1 MEAISINIETTD
13 DALKIWLMVKLD
25 VKALVK
31 KHLVL
36 ILSIILNY
44 NICLMHTLS

>member
-13 DALKIWLMVKLD
+13 DAIKIWLMVKLD

-31 KHLVL
+31 
-36 ILSIILNY
+36 N
-44 NICLMHTLS
+44 TWF